1 MYRMM
6 AAIVIRGV
14 DLVEVASEV
23 EEAVAGDAVV
33 LIIINTSQKITISK

>member
-14 DLVEVASEV
+14 DLVEVASEA